1 MYKCPTCGAGLVF
14 DPTTQKLQCL
24 SCRNQYNPEEIEKL
38 RLDQARENENQQSQD
53 NEYVAISYK
62 CSHCGAELITT
73 DETITTF
80 CSFCRTGTMV
90 DKKFVRKRKPD
101 FVIPFSISKKEC
113 EEIYINKIK
122 NSIFAPKSMIEEQ
135 EVKKIRGIYMPYWI
149 YNFEKHGSHEATGSK
164 YSHRSGDYKYYD
176 DFSLT
181 TDIDAECNGIIHDA
195 TSNFSDRLSES
206 IAPYS
211 VKEKKEFIPSYLSGF
226 YADNEDVDPGVY
238 MEDSNNIASEY
249 ISKNLGKDK
258 TYHKYKSKPEVYME
272 KKEPK
277 LALFPVYFLATKNK
291 REDRIS
297 YAVVNGQTGKI
308 AADIPI
314 DMGKFILYS
323 LVLAIPMFII
333 LNILFTFTMGKLIFF
348 SILFNLIS
356 MFILIK
362 QNKKIHAI
370 ENNTED
376 KGERYNKTKEID
388 LSEKIEHVNKY
399 NKKKRVFSKN
409 KGLEILLYF
418 FLAFLVY
425 GFPLIIS
432 TFINILNLLNIDFG
446 TLIRWIGI
454 IGIIVFLIIM
464 IAKSVKAYD
473 KDSSIYKQALGL
485 IITFSV
491 FCFKPAE
498 DIYYYLSAIVSIL
511 LTILSFFDIVKK
523 YNLYTTRKLPQ
534 LERRGGDENA

>member
-38 RLDQARENENQQSQD
+38 RLDQASEVENKQSQS
-53 NEYVAISYK
+53 NEYEAVSYK

-101 FVIPFSISKKEC
+101 FIIPFSISKKEC
-113 EEIYINKIK
+113 EDIYIDKIK

-149 YNFEKHGSHEATGSK
+149 YNYKENETNSAKGSR

-181 TDIDAECNGIIHDA
+181 TDVDAECNGIIHDA

-206 IAPYS
+206 IAPFS

-238 MEDSNNIASEY
+238 IEESNNIASEY

-258 TYHKYKSKPEVYME
+258 VYHKYKAKPEVTME
-272 KKEPK
+272 NMEPQ
-277 LALFPVYFLATKNK
+277 LALFPVYFLATKNR

-297 YAVVNGQTGKI
+297 YAVINGQTGNI

-323 LVLAIPMFII
+323 LVLAVPIFII

-348 SILFNLIS
+348 SILFNIFS
-356 MFILIK
+356 MFILSK
-362 QNKKIHAI
+362 QNKKIQAI
-370 ENNTED
+370 ENNTDD
-376 KGERYNKTKEID
+376 KGVRYKTTKEID
-388 LSEKIEHVNKY
+388 ISDKKEKVNQ
-399 NKKKRVFSKN
+399 KKKSIMNDRGIKSLLPILIVLIINIFPMILYAL
-409 KGLEILLYF
+409 LE
-418 FLAFLVY
+418 FLVA
-425 GFPLIIS
+425 
-432 TFINILNLLNIDFG
+432 LNINLPNMF
-446 TLIRWIGI
+446 RWIGI
-454 IGIIVFLIIM
+454 IGIIIVLVIM
-464 IAKSVKAYD
+464 IIKSVKNYD
-473 KDSSIYKQALGL
+473 KDASIYKQALGL
-485 IITFSV
+485 IITFAV
-491 FCFKPAE
+491 FCFNPAD
-498 DIYYYLSAIVSIL
+498 DIYYYLAAIVSIL

-523 YNLYTTRKLPQ
+523 YNLYSTRKLPQ